1 MDYEKHYNMLVER
14 GKSRPVTGYVEKH
27 HVVPKCMGGSDDAD
41 NLVSL
46 TPEEHYLAH
55 LLLVKMYPKCT
66 PLVNA
71 AVIMTTHNTNYRV
84 NNKLYGWLRR
94 RASQVA
100 KQRIATNGHP
110 KGFLGKKHDEDKIS
124 QLTTGIRKAAFEK
137 RIEVYAYE
145 LDGSFYQK
153 FDSIIEC
160 AEHLKTNPS
169 NVKYT
174 ADGKYKHCKK
184 KQLRYEYSESI
195 DPYVKPKLPKRVRS
209 KEHCENISKAKKG
222 KKMPE
227 GWAEQH
233 SEAMKNY
240 HKRKKEI
247 KALTGLSRIGRNNV

>member
-27 HVVPKCMGGSDDAD
+27 HIVPKCMGGKDDVD

-55 LLLVKMYPKCT
+55 LLLVKIYPKCT
-66 PLVNA
+66 PLVSA
-71 AVIMTTHNTNYRV
+71 AIIMTTHNTNYRV

-94 RASQVA
+94 RASQA
-100 KQRIATNGHP
+100 TKQRIATNGHP
-110 KGFLGKKHDEDKIS
+110 RGFLGKKHDEDKIE
-124 QLTTGIRKAAFEK
+124 QLTTGIRKAAHEK

-184 KQLRYEYSESI
+184 KQLRYEYSERV
-195 DPYVKPKLPKRVRS
+195 DPYVKPKIPKRVRS

-227 GWAEQH
+227 GWAEKH
-233 SEAMKNY
+233 SESMKNY

-247 KALTGLSRIGRNNV
+247 QALTGYTRIGRNNV